1 MESHLLPRSKKKI
14 GRRRSGR
21 HLCVWTCS
29 SLSIAVCFS
38 FPAHTW
44 STAPFIA
51 SHQMACVFV
60 CVYHVHSQLASDKL
74 TDEVKFKKLLIC
86 DGKIK
91 LSWSTPL
98 PIRSCSISFLLL
110 IPHHSQLKSAQHAIC
125 NQTDSQWLCPLA
137 ALIPDPINGS
147 TVELGRWA
155 YLGSEYTEEGS
166 TFQNANL
173 VKSWAH
179 ELLINFD

>member
-1 MESHLLPRSKKKI
+1 MHIVRQKPKWNLISCQEVKKKI

-86 DGKIK
+86 DGKINYILELIDPSTHPELRHF
-91 LSWSTPL
+91 LSPPYPPPQPAQISST
-98 PIRSCSISFLLL
+98 
-110 IPHHSQLKSAQHAIC
+110 C
-125 NQTDSQWLCPLA
+125 NMQSD
-137 ALIPDPINGS
+137 
-147 TVELGRWA
+147 
-155 YLGSEYTEEGS
+155 
-166 TFQNANL
+166 
-173 VKSWAH
+173 
-179 ELLINFD
+179 